1 MGDRAGSIPVIR
13 MEPGLLRVRYLGS
26 PDFECLDFFSQMI
39 SIFSLDTKFG
49 RTYTKNNGKAGR
61 QPAGRMEYD
70 REKGAETME
79 QEISQVEDFY
89 QLADV
94 ALEII
99 IRFDETGK
107 VLYGNRQAGEELGYG
122 QELTNISLF
131 RLFPAELQQ
140 GEGEKDFLEKMAS
153 MKDGTMYRKNGT
165 CFPVRMTTIVEGKR
179 NLLFAINIA
188 KRIETERKLVRMKE
202 EMEETIKVRN
212 EFVANV
218 THELR
223 TPVNG
228 IKGHVTNMLEADVT
242 SEQKRTLDIITRC
255 CENMSAIIN
264 NILDFSKLGAGRF
277 TLEQKEF
284 NFYQMVNHAVETN
297 IMAINSKG
305 LHIMVNI
312 DKAIPEFL
320 IGDELRL
327 TQILNNL
334 LSNAVKFTSVGYI
347 NIEVTKTVQFDDEI
361 ELFFVVSDTGIGISQ
376 EEKDKLFKS
385 FSQVDASITRKY
397 GGTGLGLAIT
407 KQLVELMNGSIHLE
421 SEKGKGSSFSYSVR
435 LHVAQDKEEENSVRG
450 QFEFINQNQDM
461 SKFEN
466 IGEIF
471 HFGTPENVEE
481 LRSKLEKL
489 IICIEVGAW
498 DRAETFSHNIKELLE
513 EGPQELKKAAFRL
526 EMNVRKEKYDKAVE
540 QYNNL
545 KELFEENIGGM

>member
-1 MGDRAGSIPVIR
+1 
-13 MEPGLLRVRYLGS
+13 ME
-26 PDFECLDFFSQMI
+26 
-39 SIFSLDTKFG
+39 
-49 RTYTKNNGKAGR
+49 
-61 QPAGRMEYD
+61 
-70 REKGAETME
+70 GAEAME
-79 QEISQVEDFY
+79 QETLRKEDSFRF
-89 QLADV
+89 ADV

-99 IRFDETGK
+99 LKFDRDGK
-107 VLYGNRQAGEELGYG
+107 ILYGNSRAKTDLGYGEELT
-122 QELTNISLF
+122 QVSLPA
-131 RLFPAELQQ
+131 LFPAELQQ
-140 GEGEKDFLEKMAS
+140 EKYEEGMLLDAMS
-153 MKDGTMYRKNGT
+153 TMRDGMMYRKNGT
-165 CFPVRMTTIVEGKR
+165 CFPVRMTTIVEGEQ

-228 IKGHVTNMLEADVT
+228 IRGHVTNLLEAGVT
-242 SEQKRTLDIITRC
+242 GEQKRTLDIILRC

-264 NILDFSKLGAGRF
+264 NILDFSKLEAGKF

-284 NFYQMVNHAVETN
+284 NFYQMINHTVETN
-297 IMAINSKG
+297 ITAIDAKG

-312 DKAIPEFL
+312 DKSIPEFL

-397 GGTGLGLAIT
+397 GGTGLGLSIT
-407 KQLVELMNGSIHLE
+407 KQLVELMQGSIHLD

-435 LHVAQDKEEENSVRG
+435 LHVAQNKKEEHSVRE
-450 QFEFINQNQDM
+450 QFEFINQNQDI
-461 SKFEN
+461 SQPDE

-471 HFGTPENVEE
+471 HFGTEENEKE
-481 LRSKLEKL
+481 LRSKMEKL
-489 IICIEVGAW
+489 IICMEVGAW
-498 DRAETFSHNIKELLE
+498 DKAETFSHNIKALLE
-513 EGPQELKKAAFRL
+513 EAPQEVKKAAFRL

-545 KELFEENIGGM
+545 KKIFEENIGGM

>member
-1 MGDRAGSIPVIR
+1 MRDKN
-13 MEPGLLRVRYLGS
+13 LLEV
-26 PDFECLDFFSQMI
+26 MAAM
-39 SIFSLDTKFG
+39 K
-49 RTYTKNNGKAGR
+49 
-61 QPAGRMEYD
+61 
-70 REKGAETME
+70 
-79 QEISQVEDFY
+79 
-89 QLADV
+89 
-94 ALEII
+94 
-99 IRFDETGK
+99 
-107 VLYGNRQAGEELGYG
+107 
-122 QELTNISLF
+122 
-131 RLFPAELQQ
+131 
-140 GEGEKDFLEKMAS
+140 EGM
-153 MKDGTMYRKNGT
+153 MYRKNGT
-165 CFPVRMTTIVEGKR
+165 CFPVRMTVMTEGGQ
-179 NLLFAINIA
+179 NLIFAINVA

-228 IKGHVTNMLEADVT
+228 VKGHVTNMLEAGVT
-242 SEQKRTLDIITRC
+242 PEQKRTLDIITRC

-264 NILDFSKLGAGRF
+264 NILDFSKLEAGKF

-284 NFYQMVNHAVETN
+284 DFYQMVNHAVETN
-297 IMAINSKG
+297 IPAINSKG

-312 DKAIPEFL
+312 DKTIPSYL

-361 ELFFVVSDTGIGISQ
+361 ELFFVVSDTGIGVSQ

-407 KQLVELMNGSIHLE
+407 RQLVELMHGSIHLE

-435 LHVAQDKEEENSVRG
+435 LHVAQNKKEENSVRE

-461 SKFEN
+461 SKFDN

-471 HFGTPENVEE
+471 HFGTEENHQEI
-481 LRSKLEKL
+481 RNKMEKL
-489 IICIEVGAW
+489 IICMEVGAW
-498 DRAETFSHNIKELLE
+498 DKAETFSHNIKELVE
-513 EGPQELKKAAFRL
+513 EGPQDLKKTAFRL
-526 EMNVRKEKYDKAVE
+526 EMNVRKEKYEKALE
-540 QYNNL
+540 QYNSL
-545 KELFEENIGGM
+545 KELLEENIGGI